1 MTDVQKTIIGLLLL
15 VATTFFVYSFSVN
28 GSFKTM
34 DDDYSIVR
42 NENIRSFR
50 NIPKI
55 MTSAFFGDESYYRPL
70 VTISFMKEYHFFK
83 LNPFAYY
90 IDNIVIH
97 ILNAFWVFA
106 IVFSLTARR
115 EIALGSA
122 FVFALHP
129 IQWEAVSNIPGRA
142 IILCAFYGFAC
153 IYFFINADSKKY
165 FSYLS
170 LIAFAL
176 ALLCKESA
184 GVLPL
189 VLLSYIFFIKRKE
202 SFTIPKLFTTF
213 VPYAAVVAVYLW
225 VRHTLGITKTFP
237 WRSANELA
245 LGFLSFLRSV
255 ITDFRLFVYPVD
267 LYFDRSRPIFVSFLN
282 TDLILTVLFFCFLA
296 TALWIMRK
304 SISRLQAFCISWF
317 FIELLPV
324 SQLVTTVG
332 VQPGYISTA
341 EHFLYT
347 PSVGIFILAML
358 AFEYFQNVSIK
369 QKNISGFMIRFGA
382 IGFSLFLI
390 LMTIEYNIYSSNE
403 VAMFERTLK
412 INPSNTRIRNSLAL
426 SYAKHN
432 RFDLAESN
440 FRKVLEVEPMN
451 NRARIGLGKSL
462 CDQGKFWEGLREY
475 DKVRDPGN
483 LQTLLDGNV
492 KSTLLFLVSRYDRL
506 ARTYPNDPR
515 IFHSLGVIYSKLDD
529 PKEAVVYYEKAIA
542 LDGNFKESLFNLA
555 STYQML
561 GERDKAINLYERLLS
576 LKSGPD
582 ELDRLSASHLADMAR
597 RGEKP

>member
-1 MTDVQKTIIGLLLL
+1 MIEKRKIIIGLLLL
-15 VATTFFVYSFSVN
+15 AVTTFFVYSFSVN

-50 NIPKI
+50 NLPKV

-70 VTISFMKEYHFFK
+70 VTVSFMKEYYFFK
-83 LNPFAYY
+83 LNPFPYY
-90 IDNIVIH
+90 IDNIFLH
-97 ILNAFWVFA
+97 IFNAFWVFA
-106 IVFSLTARR
+106 IVLSLSARL
-115 EIALGSA
+115 EIALGTA

-142 IILCAFYGFAC
+142 ILLCAFYCLASF
-153 IYFFINADSKKY
+153 YFFINTRQKKSFPY
-165 FSYLS
+165 FS

-189 VLLSYIFFIKRKE
+189 VFLSYLFFMKRKE

-213 VPYAAVVAVYLW
+213 FPYALVVAVYLW
-225 VRHTLGITKTFP
+225 IRHTLGITKTFP
-237 WRSANELA
+237 WRSAGEMS
-245 LGFLSFLRSV
+245 LGFLSFLHSV
-255 ITDFRLFVYPVD
+255 MIDLRLFVYPVD
-267 LYFDRSRPIFVSFLN
+267 LYFDRSQPIFVSFLD
-282 TDLILTVLFFCFLA
+282 TKLIVTVLFFGFLA
-296 TALWIMRK
+296 AVAWIKRK
-304 SISRLQAFCISWF
+304 NISSLQAFCISWF

-347 PSVGIFILAML
+347 PSVGFFLLVLM
-358 AFEYFQNVSIK
+358 AFEYCKKLSLSQKSVSV
-369 QKNISGFMIRFGA
+369 FMVRFGV

-390 LMTIEYNIYSSNE
+390 LMTIQYNIYSSNE
-403 VAMFERTLK
+403 IAMFERTLK
-412 INPSNTRIRNSLAL
+412 INPSNTRIRSSLAL
-426 SYAKHN
+426 SYAKRN
-432 RFDLAESN
+432 RFDLAEEN
-440 FRKVLEVEPMN
+440 FRKVLLVEPLN

-475 DKVRDPGN
+475 DKVKDPGN
-483 LQTLLDGNV
+483 LQNLLDGNV
-492 KSTLLFLVSRYDRL
+492 KSTLLFLISHYDRL
-506 ARTYPNDPR
+506 ARLYPNNAR
-515 IFHSLGVIYSKLDD
+515 LYHSLGVIYSKLDN
-529 PKEAVVYYEKAIA
+529 PKEAAVYYEKAIA
-542 LDGNFKESLFNLA
+542 LDGNLKESLFNLA

-561 GERDKAINLYERLLS
+561 GEREKAISLYQRVLS

-597 RGEKP
+597 RAEKP